1 MFQLFNP
8 DSNLPFMRWGRITVI
23 VSCVLILVSLVSIFR
38 PGLNYGLD
46 FTGGSLIELHF
57 DDTVDLAEVRGKL
70 ADAGYPDAVVQTFGS
85 SRDLV
90 VRLAP
95 REGRAEAE
103 ELGREV
109 QADLAKAGLP
119 SELKRNEFVG
129 PQVGRELAEDGIV
142 AIVVVI
148 IGILIYIAARFEW
161 RFALAA
167 IAGEIHDTLITVGFL
182 ALIGMEIDLT
192 VLAALLAVVGYS
204 INDKIVVFDRVRE
217 NFRASRKMTPEEVV
231 NNSVNTTL
239 ARTVITSF
247 VTLLAVFALY
257 FVGGPALAGFSLTL
271 IVGILV
277 GTYSSILF
285 ASPILLAL
293 GVTKQDLM
301 PKVRDESELARR
313 P

>member
-23 VSCVLILVSLVSIFR
+23 LSSLLILAAFVLLFR
-38 PGLNYGLD
+38 PGLNFGLD
-46 FTGGSLIELHF
+46 FTGGSLVELHF
-57 DDTVDLAEVRGKL
+57 DDPADLAEVRGKL

-85 SRDLV
+85 SRDIV

-103 ELGREV
+103 DLGREV
-109 QADLAKAGLP
+109 QAELANAGLP

-129 PQVGRELAEDGIV
+129 PQVGRELAEDGVV

-161 RFALAA
+161 RFAIAA
-167 IAGEIHDTLITVGFL
+167 IAGQVHDTMLTVGFL
-182 ALIGMEIDLT
+182 VLIGMEIDLT

-204 INDKIVVFDRVRE
+204 INDKIVVFDRIRE
-217 NFRASRKMTPEEVV
+217 NFRVSRRMSPEEVV
-231 NNSVNTTL
+231 NSSVNTTL
-239 ARTVITSF
+239 SRTVITSLL
-247 VTLLAVFALY
+247 TLLAVSALY
-257 FVGGPALAGFSLTL
+257 FAGGPALEGFSLTL
-271 IVGILV
+271 IAGIII

-285 ASPILLAL
+285 ASPILVKL

>member
-8 DSNLPFMRWGRITVI
+8 DSNLPFMRWGRTTMIL
-23 VSCVLILVSLVSIFR
+23 SCVLILVAIVLLFR
-38 PGLNYGLD
+38 PGLNFGLD
-46 FTGGSLIELHF
+46 FTGGSLVELHF
-57 DDTVDLAEVRGKL
+57 DDPVDLAEVRGKL
-70 ADAGYPDAVVQTFGS
+70 TDAGYPDAVVQTFGS
-85 SRDLV
+85 SRDIV

-109 QADLAKAGLP
+109 QSDLARAGLP

-129 PQVGRELAEDGIV
+129 PQVGRELAEDGVV
-142 AIVVVI
+142 ALVVVI

-161 RFALAA
+161 RFAIAA
-167 IAGEIHDTLITVGFL
+167 IAGQIHDTMLTVGFL
-182 ALIGMEIDLT
+182 ILIGMEIDLT

-204 INDKIVVFDRVRE
+204 INDKIVVFDRIRE
-217 NFRASRKMTPEEVV
+217 NFRISRRMSPEEVV
-231 NNSVNTTL
+231 NSSVNTTL
-239 ARTVITSF
+239 SRTVITSLL
-247 VTLLAVFALY
+247 TLLAVSALY
-257 FVGGPALAGFSLTL
+257 FAGGPALAGFSLTL
-271 IVGILV
+271 IVGVII

-285 ASPILLAL
+285 ASPILVKL

-301 PKVRDESELARR
+301 PKVRDETELARR

>member
-8 DSNLPFMRWGRITVI
+8 DSNLPFMRWGKVTVM
-23 VSCVLILVSLVSIFR
+23 VSCVLILVALVAMFR
-38 PGLNYGLD
+38 PGLNFGLD
-46 FTGGSLIELHF
+46 FTGGSLVELEF
-57 DDTVDLAEVRGKL
+57 VEQVDLADVRAKL

-109 QADLAKAGLP
+109 QAALAAAGLE
-119 SELKRNEFVG
+119 SELLRNEFVG

-167 IAGEIHDTLITVGFL
+167 IAGEFHDTLITIGFL

-217 NFRASRKMTPEEVV
+217 NFRASRRMTPEEVV

-285 ASPILLAL
+285 AAPILLSL

-301 PKVRDESELARR
+301 PKVRDETELARR

>member
-8 DSNLPFMRWGRITVI
+8 DSNLPFMRWGQVTVWL
-23 VSCVLILVSLVSIFR
+23 SCALIALSVLLLFR
-38 PGLNYGLD
+38 PGLNFGLD
-46 FTGGSLIELHF
+46 FTGGSLVELHF
-57 DDTVDLAEVRGKL
+57 EEPVDLARVRAVL
-70 ADAGYPDAVVQTFGS
+70 AEAGYPDAVVQTFGS
-85 SRDLV
+85 TRDLV

-109 QADLAKAGLP
+109 HADLARAGLA
-119 SELKRNEFVG
+119 SELMRNEFVG
-129 PQVGRELAEDGIV
+129 PQVGAELAEDGIV

-148 IGILIYIAARFEW
+148 IGILIYVAARFEL
-161 RFALAA
+161 RFAGAA
-167 IAGEIHDTLITVGFL
+167 IAGQVHDTMLTIGFL
-182 ALIGMEIDLT
+182 ALIGQEIDLT

-204 INDKIVVFDRVRE
+204 INDKIVVFDRIRE
-217 NFRASRKMTPEEVV
+217 NFRSSRKMTPEEVV

-239 ARTVITSF
+239 SRTIITSF
-247 VTLLAVFALY
+247 VTLLAVLALY

-271 IVGILV
+271 IVGIII

-285 ASPILLAL
+285 AAPILLKL

>member
-8 DSNLPFMRWGRITVI
+8 DSNLPFMRWGQITVWL
-23 VSCVLILVSLVSIFR
+23 SCALIALSVLLLFR
-38 PGLNYGLD
+38 PGLNFGLD
-46 FTGGSLIELHF
+46 FTGGSLVELHF
-57 DDTVDLAEVRGKL
+57 EEPVDLARVRGVL
-70 ADAGYPDAVVQTFGS
+70 AEAGYPDAVVQTFGS
-85 SRDLV
+85 TRDLV

-109 QADLAKAGLP
+109 HADLARAGLA
-119 SELKRNEFVG
+119 SELRRNEFVG
-129 PQVGRELAEDGIV
+129 PQVGAELAEDGIV

-148 IGILIYIAARFEW
+148 IGILIYVAARFEL
-161 RFALAA
+161 RFAGAA
-167 IAGEIHDTLITVGFL
+167 IAGQVHDTMLTIGFL
-182 ALIGMEIDLT
+182 ALIGQEIDLT

-204 INDKIVVFDRVRE
+204 INDKIVVFDRIRE
-217 NFRASRKMTPEEVV
+217 NFRSSRKMTPEEVV

-247 VTLLAVFALY
+247 VTLLAVLALY

-271 IVGILV
+271 IVGIII

-285 ASPILLAL
+285 AAPILLKL

>member
-8 DSNLPFMRWGRITVI
+8 DSNLPFMRWGRITVM
-23 VSCVLILVSLVSIFR
+23 VSCVLILAALVLMFR
-38 PGLNYGLD
+38 PGLNFGLD
-46 FTGGSLIELHF
+46 FTGGSLVELHF
-57 DDTVDLAEVRGKL
+57 DDPVDLAEVRGKL

-85 SRDLV
+85 ARDIV

-109 QADLAKAGLP
+109 QAELARAGLP

-142 AIVVVI
+142 ALVVVI

-167 IAGEIHDTLITVGFL
+167 IAGEIHDTVITVGFL
-182 ALIGMEIDLT
+182 VMIGMEIDLT

-204 INDKIVVFDRVRE
+204 INDKIVVFDRIRE
-217 NFRASRKMTPEEVV
+217 NLIASRKLSPEEVV

-271 IVGILV
+271 IVGVLV

-285 ASPILLAL
+285 ASPILLKL

-301 PKVRDESELARR
+301 PKVRDETELARR